1 MFIPFL
7 LTSCAEEKLTG
18 RTGESVSFSADI
30 AEDSNDL
37 DYIWTLVEQP
47 DASLVNVIH
56 FHFNEVRSTASFIPD
71 KPGSYEMEVKVFQ
84 YGDELALQTFQ
95 IQVEQGENVPLP
107 PPPTTEPDWYEKE
120 SDRQWFEEPVE
131 EINEIPEITEV
142 APAID
147 NIVEVVKEAEI
158 EKPSPPATPKPK
170 PIPRGINIPKN
181 EGRFTIQ
188 VVSKK
193 SLNDAEV
200 IAAKLIDS
208 GFDAYIQKAYFKE
221 TDEVWFRVRVGS
233 YNSRPAAL
241 AVAKNISETRGT
253 STWVD
258 YVRYEE

>member
-158 EKPSPPATPKPK
+158 EKLNGETIEAFTYCADNIAEGLKPYLWYKYHVLLGAVENDLPPDY
-170 PIPRGINIPKN
+170 IL
-181 EGRFTIQ
+181 F
-188 VVSKK
+188 
-193 SLNDAEV
+193 
-200 IAAKLIDS
+200 IDS
-208 GFDAYIQKAYFKE
+208 QFDALHDKHLKIQLMHLK
-221 TDEVWFRVRVGS
+221 
-233 YNSRPAAL
+233 
-241 AVAKNISETRGT
+241 
-253 STWVD
+253 
-258 YVRYEE
+258 